1 MKPLTEEWVH
11 KAKGDFASAGR
22 ELQAEKDPNFDAACF
37 HAQQCVEKYFK
48 ARLCEAGITFSK
60 THDLRLLL
68 NLLLPLQPDWERWRE
83 GLSSLTTAAI
93 EVRYP
98 GFSANREI
106 AAEMYHLCVAVRQSV
121 RQSLGLGEHDRSSA

>member
-1 MKPLTEEWVH
+1 MKLLTREWVN
-11 KAKGDFASAGR
+11 KAEGDFNSAGR
-22 ELQAEKDPNFDAACF
+22 ELKAVKDPNYDAACF

-48 ARLCEAGITFSK
+48 ARLCEANIPFGK

-68 NLLLPLQPDWERWRE
+68 NQLIPVEPDWNRWRE
-83 GLSSLTTAAI
+83 GLIDLTTAAV

-106 AAEMYHLCVAVRQSV
+106 AEEMYDLCAEVRQAV
-121 RQSLGLGEHDRSSA
+121 RQSLGLT